1 MRKNVTIVAF
11 SCNIIFDYKRYLY
24 IIKSI
29 NISQVIYVKY
39 QLVDDMFLD
48 METLRLVSIDSN
60 NDQTSTRLSKAE
72 ANILFFLLK
81 NKEQIVNKDKLV
93 EIGWG
98 DRNVGANS
106 MNVAIYNLR
115 KCFNNNENINLDNIP
130 KIGYRL
136 SISEP
141 EVFTENEANTED
153 METIEDRLADKK
165 EIITEEKPVINN
177 LCHIAKLSAVVL
189 INLVIVKFLE
199 PVI

>member
-1 MRKNVTIVAF
+1 MTIVAF

>member
-1 MRKNVTIVAF
+1 VTIVAF

>member
-1 MRKNVTIVAF
+1 MTIVAF
-11 SCNIIFDYKRYLY
+11 SCNIIFDYERYLY

>member
-1 MRKNVTIVAF
+1 M
-11 SCNIIFDYKRYLY
+11 
-24 IIKSI
+24 
-29 NISQVIYVKY
+29 KY